1 MADQSGQ
8 TQSFYR
14 FEDGQGRVHIVS
26 SLDDVPAAERGK
38 AVRVELDGAG
48 AESPYSA
55 TTSSGPTMPSVD
67 GPSFVLG
74 FGAALLVGLLL
85 KLVAGRGA
93 GRWLWRLV
101 LVAGVG
107 LMLTGAY
114 LGAVRRAA
122 GVTGG
127 AFAAPSALLQ
137 DAKTAVEQMNQRQ
150 KQQEE
155 ELRKI
160 QAEGH

>member
-1 MADQSGQ
+1 LADPSGQ

-14 FEDGQGRVHIVS
+14 FQDEQGRLHIVS
-26 SLDDVPAAERGK
+26 SWDEVPAGERGK
-38 AVRVELDGAG
+38 AAGVDLNSEQAVSHYQPPTPDVAAPRVDW
-48 AESPYSA
+48 
-55 TTSSGPTMPSVD
+55 
-67 GPSFVLG
+67 PSFALG
-74 FGAALLVGLLL
+74 FGAALLVGLTL
-85 KLVAGRGA
+85 KLVAGRGS

-107 LMLTGAY
+107 LMLTGGY
-114 LGAVRRAA
+114 LGVVRRAA
-122 GVTGG
+122 GVGGG

-150 KQQEE
+150 KQQAE

>member
-1 MADQSGQ
+1 
-8 TQSFYR
+8 
-14 FEDGQGRVHIVS
+14 
-26 SLDDVPAAERGK
+26 VPAAERGK
-38 AVRVELDGAG
+38 AVRVEL
-48 AESPYSA
+48 ESAQAVSQYSA
-55 TTSSGPTMPSVD
+55 TTSSGTTLPRVD
-67 GPSFVLG
+67 WPSFALG

-85 KLVAGRGA
+85 RLVAGRGV

-101 LVAGVG
+101 LVAGIG
-107 LMLTGAY
+107 LVLTGAY

-122 GVTGG
+122 GIGGG
-127 AFAAPSALLQ
+127 ALAAPSALLQ

-160 QAEGH
+160 QVESH